1 MKISIRNNQKKI
13 RISRKLVNSVI
24 KTAPAE
30 ENADSEGEL
39 SILFTGDQFIQKL
52 NKKYRG
58 IDSPTDVLA
67 FPMEDPRLL
76 GDIVISAER
85 ALAQASDFNHPAEH
99 EIAFLLVH
107 GFLHLLGYSDKTKEK
122 SNLMMKRARA
132 IISKLDLTGSVR

>member
-1 MKISIRNNQKKI
+1 MIISIRNNQKKV
-13 RISRKLVNSVI
+13 RISRKLVNAAI
-24 KTAPAE
+24 ETAASE

-39 SILFTGDQFIQKL
+39 SILFTGDKFIKEL

-67 FPMEDPRLL
+67 FPLEDPRLL
-76 GDIVISAER
+76 GDIVISTER
-85 ALAQASDFNHPAEH
+85 TLEQASNLGHPVEH

-122 SNLMMKRARA
+122 ADRMMKKTKS
-132 IISKLDLTGSVR
+132 IISKLNLKGSCR